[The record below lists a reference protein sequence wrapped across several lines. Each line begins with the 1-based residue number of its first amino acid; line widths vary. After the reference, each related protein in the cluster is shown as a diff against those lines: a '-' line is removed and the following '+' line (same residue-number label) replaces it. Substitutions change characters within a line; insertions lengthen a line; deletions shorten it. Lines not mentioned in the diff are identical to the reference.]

1 MKRVRGT
8 SKNAIP
14 STPSLTR
21 RRVLALAAGALG
33 AAAVPALRPAST
45 SAAAS
50 PSKTV
55 SILDVPIND
64 DLTKQADGVFSKY
77 TQTTGIQVQVDRV
90 PYPEWPDKVITLLNS
105 GAPPDTYWAD
115 PAKYPEYV
123 EKGWLEPLDDY
134 IAGSK
139 VIKKDEFL
147 PTAWEKVTYKGKIYG
162 LPKDWSVRG
171 AYYNEDLFNKL
182 KITKVPETVEEL
194 KQTALEV
201 KSKDPSLFGYMWPMK
216 TPDTWMFE
224 GLAPIMLPNEAA
236 VVSADGTRSTFN
248 SPAMAET
255 YQFFVDIWKA
265 KAAPEQGMASTNQD
279 LYPLFGGSKVAM
291 MQTGFFVIKA
301 ILPKIGPDHYNT
313 FVVKGRGGHYGTPM
327 SVSAFSIPAQAKNK
341 DGAWALLEWM
351 YRPENITAF
360 LVNPS
365 ARKPDAPENATRFTD
380 PRYKPFFLA
389 AQEGGKWWI
398 TPNPGI
404 TDQMRI
410 VLETSQAIVLGQKTI
425 PQGLADGAAA
435 IQKTLKS

>member
-1 MKRVRGT
+1 MKRVRGA
-8 SKNAIP
+8 SKKA
-14 STPSLTR
+14 TGKPSLTR
-21 RRVLALAAGALG
+21 RQVLTLAAGALG
-33 AAAVPALRPAST
+33 AAAVPALRPTAT
-45 SAAAS
+45 SAAAAAA
-50 PSKTV
+50 KTV
-55 SILDVPIND
+55 SILDVPINE
-64 DLTKQADGVFSKY
+64 DLTKQADGVFQRY
-77 TQTTGIQVQVDRV
+77 TSTTGIQVQVDRV
-90 PYPEWPDKVITLLNS
+90 PYPEWPDKVITLLSS
-105 GAPPDTYWAD
+105 GSPPDAYWAD

-123 EKGWLEPLDDY
+123 DKGWLTPIDDY

-139 VIKKDEFL
+139 VIKKEEFL

-171 AYYNEDLFNKL
+171 AYYNVDLFNKL

-201 KSKDPSLFGYMWPMK
+201 KQRDPSLFGYMWPMK

-236 VVSADGTRSTFN
+236 VLSADATRSTFN
-248 SPAMAET
+248 SPAMADT
-255 YQFFVDIWKA
+255 FQFFVDIWKA
-265 KAAPEQGMASTNQD
+265 KAAPAEGIASTNQD
-279 LYPLFGGSKVAM
+279 LYPLFGSGKVVM

-301 ILPKIGPDHYNT
+301 ILPKVGPDHYDT

-327 SVSAFSIPAQAKNK
+327 SVSAFSIPSQAKNK

-351 YRPENITAF
+351 YRPENIQAF

-389 AQEGGKWWI
+389 AQQGGKWWI

-410 VLETSQAIVLGQKTI
+410 VQETAQAIVLGQKTI
-425 PQGLADGAAA
+425 PQGLADGSAALE
-435 IQKTLKS
+435 KTLKR